1 MIRSFEIRNFKAFK
15 DVTLQLGQLVLLSG
29 VNSSGKSSVLQALRL
44 AELAMSHGPTVQL
57 NQLMGLELGEATDV
71 LNREALAQHIDLAVH
86 TEGGI
91 DRFRLVAPDDQDR
104 SVALEVLRPNSGQG
118 RETRKWEIDTYLSAE
133 RVGPRDILEVAPSG
147 GNRVDVGVRGEFTA
161 HMLAL
166 FDRRRVRDSL
176 LHPSTADSALAPTL
190 GSQSEAW
197 LSSIVHPTRVRS
209 TWLPQASAA
218 ALQFRDF
225 DVTADWARPAN
236 VGFGL
241 TYSLPIIVAALG
253 STPGAVFIV
262 ENPEAHLHPSAQS
275 EIGKFLVRLA
285 ASGVQTIVETH
296 SDHVLNGVRVAVA
309 AERLLSADDVA
320 VHFFGAAG
328 GDVTEITLNGSGGL
342 SVWPP
347 GFFDQAME
355 DLATVSRVRHRA

>member
-1 MIRSFEIRNFKAFK
+1 MIRSFEIRNFKALK

-44 AELAMSHGPTVQL
+44 AELAMTHGPIVQL
-57 NQLMGLELGEATDV
+57 NHLMGLELGEASDV
-71 LNREALAQHIDLAVH
+71 LNREAIAQHIELVVH
-86 TEGGI
+86 TVGGI
-91 DRFRLVAPDDQDR
+91 DRLRLIAPDDQDR
-104 SVALEVLRPNSGQG
+104 SVALEVLAHGPG
-118 RETRKWEIDTYLSAE
+118 RLESRRWQVDTFLGAE

-147 GNRVDVGVRGEFTA
+147 DTHVNVGVRGEFTA

-166 FDRRRVRDSL
+166 FDRRRVPDAL
-176 LHPSTADSALAPTL
+176 LHPSTAEIPLAPTL

-197 LSSIVHPTRVRS
+197 LSSIVHPTRIRS

-218 ALQFRDF
+218 SLQFRDL
-225 DVTADWARPAN
+225 DVMADWVRPAN

-241 TYSLPIIVAALG
+241 TYCLPIIVSALG

-262 ENPEAHLHPSAQS
+262 ENPEAHLHPRAQS
-275 EIGKFLVRLA
+275 EIGKFLVRVA

-309 AERLLSADDVA
+309 AEQLLSADDVTI
-320 VHFFGAAG
+320 HFFGAAG
-328 GDVTEITLNGSGGL
+328 EEVTNITLNDNGSL
-342 SVWPP
+342 SVWPS
-347 GFFDQAME
+347 GFFDQAVD
-355 DLATVSRVRHRA
+355 DLATVSRVRHGV

>member
-1 MIRSFEIRNFKAFK
+1 MIRTFELRNFKAFK
-15 DVTLQLGQLVLLSG
+15 DLTLRFGQLVLLSG

-44 AELAMSHGPTVQL
+44 AELAMSHGSTVQL

-71 LNREALAQHIDLAVH
+71 LNREALAQHIDLAVN
-86 TEGGI
+86 TEGGV

-118 RETRKWEIDTYLSAE
+118 SRKWEIDTYLSAE

-147 GNRVDVGVRGEFTA
+147 GSRVDVGVRGEYTA

-176 LHPSTADSALAPTL
+176 LHPSTADSPLAPTL
-190 GSQSEAW
+190 ESQSEAW

-218 ALQFRDF
+218 ALQFRDL

-253 STPGAVFIV
+253 STPDAVFIV

-328 GDVTEITLNGSGGL
+328 GDVTEITLNGNGGL

>member
-1 MIRSFEIRNFKAFK
+1 MIRSFEVHNFKAFK

-44 AELAMSHGPTVQL
+44 AELAMTHGPTVQL
-57 NQLMGLELGEATDV
+57 NHLMGLELGEATDV
-71 LNREALAQHIDLAVH
+71 LNREALVQHIELAVH
-86 TEGGI
+86 TEGGV
-91 DRFRLVAPDDQDR
+91 DRLRLSAPDDKGR
-104 SVALEVLRPNSGQG
+104 SVALEVLPPGPDRDESRRWQ
-118 RETRKWEIDTYLSAE
+118 IDTYLGAE
-133 RVGPRDILEVAPSG
+133 RVGPRDILEVAPSVG
-147 GNRVDVGVRGEFTA
+147 TRVHVGAQGEFTA

-166 FDRRRVRDSL
+166 FDRRRVPDAL
-176 LHPSTADSALAPTL
+176 LHPSTAEIPLTPTL

-197 LSSIVHPTRVRS
+197 LSSILHPTRIQA
-209 TWLPQASAA
+209 TWLPQTSAA
-218 ALQFRDF
+218 SLQFRDL
-225 DVTADWARPAN
+225 DVTADWVRPAN

-241 TYSLPIIVAALG
+241 TYCLPIIVAALG

-262 ENPEAHLHPSAQS
+262 ENPEAHLHPRAQS

-309 AERLLSADDVA
+309 AEQLLSPDDVA
-320 VHFFGAAG
+320 IHFFGAPG
-328 GDVTEITLNGSGGL
+328 TGVTEITLTGNGGL
-342 SVWPP
+342 SVWPS
-347 GFFDQAME
+347 GFFDQAVE

>member
-1 MIRSFEIRNFKAFK
+1 MIRSFEVRNFKAFR
-15 DVTLQLGQLVLLSG
+15 DLTLQLGQLVLLSG

-44 AELAMSHGPTVQL
+44 AELAMTHGSTVQL
-57 NQLMGLELGEATDV
+57 NHVMGLELGEATDV
-71 LNREALAQHIDLAVH
+71 LNREALEQQIELAVH
-86 TEGGI
+86 TEGGV
-91 DRFRLVAPDDQDR
+91 DRFHLVPPDDQDR
-104 SVALEVLRPNSGQG
+104 SVALEVVRPDSGG
-118 RETRKWEIDTYLSAE
+118 ESRKWHIDTYLSAE

-166 FDRRRVRDSL
+166 FGHRRVPDSL
-176 LHPSTADSALAPTL
+176 LHPSTTSSPLPPTL
-190 GSQSEAW
+190 VSQSEAW
-197 LSSIVHPTRVRS
+197 LSSIVHPTRIRS
-209 TWLPQASAA
+209 TWFPQASAA
-218 ALQFRDF
+218 ALQFRDL
-225 DVTADWARPAN
+225 DVMADWVRPAN

-241 TYSLPIIVAALG
+241 TYCLPIIVAALG

-262 ENPEAHLHPSAQS
+262 ENPEAHLHPRAQS
-275 EIGKFLVRLA
+275 EIGKFLVRVA

-309 AERLLSADDVA
+309 AEHLLSSDDVA
-320 VHFFGAAG
+320 IHFFGAAG
-328 GDVTEITLNGSGGL
+328 ASVTEITLNGNGGL
-342 SVWPP
+342 SVWPL

>member
-1 MIRSFEIRNFKAFK
+1 MIRSFEVRNFKALK
-15 DVTLQLGQLVLLSG
+15 DVNLQLGQLVLLSG

-44 AELAMSHGPTVQL
+44 AELAMTHGPIVQL
-57 NQLMGLELGEATDV
+57 NHLMGLELGEATDV
-71 LNREALAQHIDLAVH
+71 LNREALAQHIELVVH
-86 TEGGI
+86 TENGD
-91 DRFRLVAPDDQDR
+91 DRLRLIAPDDQDR
-104 SVALEVLRPNSGQG
+104 SVSLEVLAPGPDQLVSRRWQV
-118 RETRKWEIDTYLSAE
+118 DTYLGAE

-147 GNRVDVGVRGEFTA
+147 GTRVDVGVQGEFTA

-166 FDRRRVRDSL
+166 FDRRRVPDAL
-176 LHPSTADSALAPTL
+176 LHPSTAEIPLAPTL

-197 LSSIVHPTRVRS
+197 LSSIVHPTRIRS

-218 ALQFRDF
+218 ALQFRDL
-225 DVTADWARPAN
+225 DVMAEWVRPSN

-241 TYSLPIIVAALG
+241 TYCLPIIVAALG

-262 ENPEAHLHPSAQS
+262 ENPEAHLHPRAQS
-275 EIGKFLVRLA
+275 EIGKFLVRVA

-309 AERLLSADDVA
+309 AEQLLSSEDVA
-320 VHFFGAAG
+320 IHFFGAAG
-328 GDVTEITLNGSGGL
+328 TGVTKIALNANGGL
-342 SVWPP
+342 SDWPS
-347 GFFDQAME
+347 GFFDQTVE

>member
-15 DVTLQLGQLVLLSG
+15 DITLQLGQLVLLSG

-44 AELAMSHGPTVQL
+44 AELAMSHGSTVQL

-71 LNREALAQHIDLAVH
+71 LNREALVQHIELAVH
-86 TEGGI
+86 TEGGV
-91 DRFRLVAPDDQDR
+91 DRLRLIAPDDQDR
-104 SVALEVLRPNSGQG
+104 SVALEVLPLGPG
-118 RETRKWEIDTYLSAE
+118 REESRRWQVDTYLGAE

-147 GNRVDVGVRGEFTA
+147 GTRVDVGVRGEFAA

-166 FDRRRVRDSL
+166 FDRRRVPDAL
-176 LHPSTADSALAPTL
+176 LHPSTAEIPLAPTL
-190 GSQSEAW
+190 RSQSEAW
-197 LSSIVHPTRVRS
+197 LSSIVHPTRIRS

-218 ALQFRDF
+218 ALQFRDL
-225 DVTADWARPAN
+225 DVMADWVRPAN

-241 TYSLPIIVAALG
+241 TYCLPIIVAALG

-262 ENPEAHLHPSAQS
+262 ENPEAHLHPRAQS
-275 EIGKFLVRLA
+275 EVGKFLVRLA

-296 SDHVLNGVRVAVA
+296 SDHVLNGVRIAVA
-309 AERLLSADDVA
+309 AEQLLSTDDVA
-320 VHFFGAAG
+320 IHFFGASG
-328 GDVTEITLNGSGGL
+328 EGVTEITLDDNGGL

-347 GFFDQAME
+347 GFFDQAVE
-355 DLATVSRVRHRA
+355 DLATVSRVRHGG

>member
-1 MIRSFEIRNFKAFK
+1 MIRSFEIHNFKAFK
-15 DVTLQLGQLVLLSG
+15 DVTLRLSQLVLLSG

-44 AELAMSHGPTVQL
+44 AELAATHGPTVQL
-57 NQLMGLELGEATDV
+57 NHLMGLELGEATDV
-71 LNREALAQHIDLAVH
+71 LNREALVQHIELVVH
-86 TEGGI
+86 TDGGS
-91 DRFRLVAPDDQDR
+91 DRFRLAAPDDLDR
-104 SVALEVLRPNSGQG
+104 WVILEVLQSEPG
-118 RETRKWEIDTYLSAE
+118 TRRRDWKIDTYLTAE
-133 RVGPRDILEVAPSG
+133 RVGPRDLLAVAPSG
-147 GNRVDVGVRGEFTA
+147 ENRVDVGVRGEFTA

-176 LHPSTADSALAPTL
+176 LHPSTADSPLAPTL

-218 ALQFRDF
+218 ALQFRDL

-241 TYSLPIIVAALG
+241 TYCLPIIVAALG

-275 EIGKFLVRLA
+275 EIGKFLVRVA

-309 AERLLSADDVA
+309 AEQLLSADDVA
-320 VHFFGAAG
+320 IHFFGAAG
-328 GDVTEITLNGSGGL
+328 VGPTEITLNGSGGL

-347 GFFDQAME
+347 GFFDQAVE
-355 DLATVSRVRHRA
+355 DLATVSRVRHGG

>member
-1 MIRSFEIRNFKAFK
+1 
-15 DVTLQLGQLVLLSG
+15 
-29 VNSSGKSSVLQALRL
+29 
-44 AELAMSHGPTVQL
+44 
-57 NQLMGLELGEATDV
+57 
-71 LNREALAQHIDLAVH
+71 
-86 TEGGI
+86 
-91 DRFRLVAPDDQDR
+91 
-104 SVALEVLRPNSGQG
+104 
-118 RETRKWEIDTYLSAE
+118 
-133 RVGPRDILEVAPSG
+133 
-147 GNRVDVGVRGEFTA
+147 
-161 HMLAL
+161 MLAL
-166 FDRRRVRDSL
+166 FERLRVRDSL
-176 LHPSTADSALAPTL
+176 LHPSTVNSPLPPTL

-218 ALQFRDF
+218 ALQFRDL

-253 STPGAVFIV
+253 STPGAAVFIV
-262 ENPEAHLHPSAQS
+262 ENPEAHLHPKAQS
-275 EIGKFLVRLA
+275 EIGKFLVRVA

-296 SDHVLNGVRVAVA
+296 SDHVLNGVRIAVA

-320 VHFFGAAG
+320 IHFFGAAG
-328 GDVTEITLNGSGGL
+328 GEVTEITLSDNGGL

-355 DLATVSRVRHRA
+355 DLATVSRIRHRA